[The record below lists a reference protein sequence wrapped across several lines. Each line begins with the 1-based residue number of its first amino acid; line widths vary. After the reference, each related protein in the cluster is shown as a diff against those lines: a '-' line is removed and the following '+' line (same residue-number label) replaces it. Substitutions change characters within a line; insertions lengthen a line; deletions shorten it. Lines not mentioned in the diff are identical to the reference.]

1 MRSLL
6 KVLFLTLTLIIS
18 MFTVSH
24 ASLYPD
30 YLGGDT
36 NFVLVDGHM
45 GRAWYIDRSSLN
57 VQKYAPPQYIISVN
71 TAVVENADKG
81 NITISNIK
89 NLRFFYN
96 SDLGKMYYDSIGN
109 DSWVY
114 IKPISP
120 WANYGSIRPAAEMA
134 FAMAYHMKFYSL
146 YDDDFYIRGISAH

>member
-1 MRSLL
+1 
-6 KVLFLTLTLIIS
+6 
-18 MFTVSH
+18 
-24 ASLYPD
+24 
-30 YLGGDT
+30 
-36 NFVLVDGHM
+36 M
-45 GRAWYIDRSSLN
+45 GRAWYIDKSSLN

-96 SDLGKMYYDSIGN
+96 SDLGKMYYDSTGN

-114 IKPISP
+114 IKPSSP

-134 FAMAYHMKFYSL
+134 FAMAYHMKFYDL

>member
-6 KVLFLTLTLIIS
+6 KVLFLTLTLITS

-24 ASLYPD
+24 ASLYPE

-81 NITISNIK
+81 NITISDIK

-96 SDLGKMYYDSIGN
+96 SDLGKMYYDSTGMIVG
-109 DSWVY
+109 Y
-114 IKPISP
+114 ILSQI
-120 WANYGSIRPAAEMA
+120 
-134 FAMAYHMKFYSL
+134 L
-146 YDDDFYIRGISAH
+146 RGQIMVVFVQLQKWHLQ

>member
-45 GRAWYIDRSSLN
+45 G
-57 VQKYAPPQYIISVN
+57 
-71 TAVVENADKG
+71 E
-81 NITISNIK
+81 
-89 NLRFFYN
+89 
-96 SDLGKMYYDSIGN
+96 LGIL
-109 DSWVY
+109 
-114 IKPISP
+114 I
-120 WANYGSIRPAAEMA
+120 E
-134 FAMAYHMKFYSL
+134 
-146 YDDDFYIRGISAH
+146 AH